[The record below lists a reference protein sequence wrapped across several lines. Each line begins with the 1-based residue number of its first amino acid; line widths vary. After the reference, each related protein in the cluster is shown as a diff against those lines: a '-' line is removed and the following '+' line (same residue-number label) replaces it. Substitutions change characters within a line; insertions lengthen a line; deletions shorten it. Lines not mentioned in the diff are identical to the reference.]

1 MNATT
6 KLLIHGDNKMKMEQ
20 YHCGGSLLKT
30 DHTIA
35 PDIEIANLCKTFG
48 ETKALDNVSISVQ
61 PGEMV
66 ALIGA
71 SGSGKSTLLK
81 HMSGL
86 QVSDETE
93 SYIRVLNRTVQFK
106 GDLNTRIRQIRADIG
121 FIFQQFNLVGRL
133 SLIANVMTGM
143 LSRIPIWRSML
154 GWFTL
159 QEKEMAMQALAEVG
173 IAQYATQR
181 ASTLSGGQQQ
191 RAAVA
196 RAMIQQA
203 KIIFADEP
211 IASLDPESSRKVM
224 RSLRDL
230 NQKKGITVLVSLHQ
244 VDFAMQFCNRC
255 VGLRN
260 GQIVFDGPTAALDTE
275 LLRELYGAEYCDVEE
290 GIDIY
295 SRINGQRP
303 SGMETDDPAGTE
315 VCLPGWAGSKA

>member
-1 MNATT
+1 V
-6 KLLIHGDNKMKMEQ
+6 
-20 YHCGGSLLKT
+20 KT
-30 DHTIA
+30 DDTIT
-35 PDIEIANLCKTFG
+35 PDIEIVNLCKTFG
-48 ETKALDNVSISVQ
+48 GTKALDNVSITVQ

-86 QVSDETE
+86 QVSDETQ
-93 SYIRVLNRTVQFK
+93 SYIRVLNRTVQLK

-143 LSRIPIWRSML
+143 LSRIPMWRSLL
-154 GWFTL
+154 GWFTH
-159 QEKEMAMQALAEVG
+159 QEKEAAMQALAEVG

-191 RAAVA
+191 RAAIA
-196 RAMIQQA
+196 RAMVQRA

-224 RSLRDL
+224 RSLLEL

-244 VDFAMQFCNRC
+244 VDFAMQFCSRC

-260 GQIVFDGPTAALDTE
+260 GKIVFDGPTAALNTE

-295 SRINGQRP
+295 SRINGQSP
-303 SGMETDDPAGTE
+303 CGIEKDNPGGPE
-315 VCLPGWAGSKA
+315 VCLPGWAASKV